1 MAIRS
6 LTRWGRLAAGA
17 TSVAGGVVFGALFS
31 SIAAGVVAALVIA
44 VCIVDFARPAV
55 APLTDGPHT
64 MTIDL
69 SDRQ

>member
-1 MAIRS
+1 
-6 LTRWGRLAAGA
+6 
-17 TSVAGGVVFGALFS
+17 
-31 SIAAGVVAALVIA
+31 VAALVIA